1 MKTEWSKKSHNKTLT
16 HNVLTE
22 LLNFKKK
29 KKKKDSIVLESKEN
43 VLSILKRL

>member
-1 MKTEWSKKSHNKTLT
+1 MKTEWSKKNHNKTLT

-29 KKKKDSIVLESKEN
+29 NKDSIVLEGKEN